1 MDGAV
6 ARATMVG
13 WDFMALFWSI
23 VTFNFIFFSAVIA
36 NREIAVAL
44 GGKNE
49 NKKNTGEGNRGNET
63 YFEVLLS
70 TTIAP
75 WNSTVSWSRKGG
87 ILAFPSVCPGA
98 VIACGKHPIAL

>member
-23 VTFNFIFFSAVIA
+23 VTLKFIFLRAVIA
-36 NREIAVAL
+36 KREIAVEL
-44 GGKNE
+44 KGKNE
-49 NKKNTGEGNRGNET
+49 NKNMGEGDRENET